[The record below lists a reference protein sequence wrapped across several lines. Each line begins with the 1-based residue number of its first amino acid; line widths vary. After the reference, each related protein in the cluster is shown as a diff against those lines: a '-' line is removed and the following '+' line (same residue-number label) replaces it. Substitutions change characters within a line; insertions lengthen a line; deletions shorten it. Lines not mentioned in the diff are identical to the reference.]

1 MEQHENSSPQGQRTY
16 EPVLEKFRIQKG
28 KNVLKI
34 GSKVLDEVRQ
44 KALPSA

>member
-1 MEQHENSSPQGQRTY
+1 MEQHENSSPQGRTY
-16 EPVLEKFRIQKG
+16 EPVLKKSRIQKG

-34 GSKVLDEVRQ
+34 GSKVVDEVRQ